1 MGNLDRAPTRFK
13 EELKK
18 EEVDRLINIV
28 KETDLIIWKPMLVK
42 SNLK

>member
-1 MGNLDRAPTRFK
+1 MGNLDRAPTRSK

-18 EEVDRLINIV
+18 EEVDRLINTV